1 ASKGQATCAAAAKAL
16 AAPDPPAAP
25 AAAPAPAAAAAA
37 ARGQASIPCTKEVSA
52 YPPTSQAPA
61 ANRASVSKQL
71 SQGRGKGQGHGHDKS
86 PGLVLCQAKG
96 QQEDQARQAGGEV
109 EVEVEG
115 EEGYDSDGVRCV
127 MSSGPSPALRAV
139 RSAWSALPLAE
150 RVQWSQGADSV
161 EVWLLLPP
169 GTAKHELSV
178 GITATR
184 LRVNLGWAGRVLD
197 GPLTRSVKASEAL
210 WVLERDREADAG
222 PGAGAGAVSIATAGC
237 GGQREVVRLHI
248 LLPKAERHYWRS
260 LFEGGAQKSHLEVL
274 QEALAADEPHQAYD
288 QLDPEAQA
296 LVDDLRERQW
306 LVSQGHMDIKHGF
319 DDFRLAVRTVVLGD
333 TRPAVSSQFD
343 VQHVSGSGRRLTQ
356 AANTANT
363 VTYCNIPGGTTCQNC
378 AGGNCTSADSRWLNP
393 SLCQLP
399 TSLGG
404 TLNNVCS
411 DPFLAP
417 AFAPMLYRTSL
428 TASVTDSQ
436 SGNETVAVVGSVT
449 AMIVAGPS
457 LVVTVQTSCPWM
469 IWSSATNPATQTDS
483 NALLAA
489 SYQTVYDG
497 GTVDLV
503 APMKLQPSLAATPS
517 YYTCMTFSVPLAVPA
532 ACPPFGQL
540 YVRVTLNNVNRVFA
554 RQDAAQCVP
563 DTNPLNSG
571 SPTVQADTGTWVIM
585 DFSPDG
591 TAVSPPPSPP
601 LPP

>member
-1 ASKGQATCAAAAKAL
+1 MS
-16 AAPDPPAAP
+16 
-25 AAAPAPAAAAAA
+25 
-37 ARGQASIPCTKEVSA
+37 
-52 YPPTSQAPA
+52 
-61 ANRASVSKQL
+61 L
-71 SQGRGKGQGHGHDKS
+71 SQVPLHHGVGERS
-86 PGLVLCQAKG
+86 RPCGG
-96 QQEDQARQAGGEV
+96 NARLSAL
-109 EVEVEG
+109 
-115 EEGYDSDGVRCV
+115 
-127 MSSGPSPALRAV
+127 LRA
-139 RSAWSALPLAE
+139 LTLYLAVH
-150 RVQWSQGADSV
+150 R
-161 EVWLLLPP
+161 
-169 GTAKHELSV
+169 
-178 GITATR
+178 AT
-184 LRVNLGWAGRVLD
+184 V
-197 GPLTRSVKASEAL
+197 
-210 WVLERDREADAG
+210 
-222 PGAGAGAVSIATAGC
+222 
-237 GGQREVVRLHI
+237 
-248 LLPKAERHYWRS
+248 
-260 LFEGGAQKSHLEVL
+260 
-274 QEALAADEPHQAYD
+274 AA
-288 QLDPEAQA
+288 
-296 LVDDLRERQW
+296 
-306 LVSQGHMDIKHGF
+306 M
-319 DDFRLAVRTVVLGD
+319 AVRTVVLGD
-333 TRPAVSSQFD
+333 TRPAASSQFD
-343 VQHVSGSGRRLTQ
+343 IQHVSGSGRRLTQ
-356 AANTANT
+356 AANTA
-363 VTYCNIPGGTTCQNC
+363 TYCNIPGGTTCQNC

-428 TASVTDSQ
+428 TASVMDSQ

-497 GTVDLV
+497 SAVDLV

-591 TAVSPPPSPP
+591 TA
-601 LPP
+601 

>member
-1 ASKGQATCAAAAKAL
+1 
-16 AAPDPPAAP
+16 
-25 AAAPAPAAAAAA
+25 
-37 ARGQASIPCTKEVSA
+37 
-52 YPPTSQAPA
+52 
-61 ANRASVSKQL
+61 
-71 SQGRGKGQGHGHDKS
+71 
-86 PGLVLCQAKG
+86 
-96 QQEDQARQAGGEV
+96 
-109 EVEVEG
+109 
-115 EEGYDSDGVRCV
+115 
-127 MSSGPSPALRAV
+127 MSSGPSPALRARRGV
-139 RSAWSALPLAE
+139 WSALPLAE
-150 RVQWSQGADSV
+150 RVQWSQGADNV

-178 GITATR
+178 EVTATR

-197 GPLTRSVKASEAL
+197 GPLTRSVKASEAV
-210 WVLERDREADAG
+210 W
-222 PGAGAGAVSIATAGC
+222 
-237 GGQREVVRLHI
+237 REVVRLHI

-306 LVSQGHMDIKHGF
+306 L
-319 DDFRLAVRTVVLGD
+319 
-333 TRPAVSSQFD
+333 
-343 VQHVSGSGRRLTQ
+343 
-356 AANTANT
+356 AANTAF
-363 VTYCNIPGGTTCQNC
+363 YCNIPGGTTCQNC

-554 RQDAAQCVP
+554 RQ
-563 DTNPLNSG
+563 
-571 SPTVQADTGTWVIM
+571 
-585 DFSPDG
+585 
-591 TAVSPPPSPP
+591 
-601 LPP
+601 